1 MIPTNHNQLSLF
13 SSLDNDESL
22 TSVDVSVSGLYH
34 LPKVITVTNL
44 RPIIDKIIL
53 HNKNKD
59 VSYIQLNCDSFGGSL
74 LACFAFIDIMELSKI
89 PIHTIGSGMVASAA
103 AAIFVSGHKDHR
115 ISLPRAF
122 YMTHMFSSGFQGR
135 YKDIISIQSLYN
147 KYHESLIDL
156 FVNKTK
162 ITNRKKAEK
171 FFMDDVD
178 KYFDAKEAVDCGFA
192 DKIATSLQ

>member
-1 MIPTNHNQLSLF
+1 MLPTNQNQLSPF
-13 SSLDNDESL
+13 CILDNDESL

-34 LPKVITVTNL
+34 LPMIITDTNL

-103 AAIFVSGHKDHR
+103 AAIFVSGYKDYR

-122 YMTHMFSSGFQGR
+122 YMTHMFSSGFHGR

-156 FVNKTK
+156 FVSKTK

-178 KYFDAKEAVDCGFA
+178 KYFNAKEAVECGFA